1 MQTLEENREE
11 TLKKEKLQKEKLQKE
26 KIKKEKE
33 ILSQVISN
41 LADDMQLNDYK
52 LDKTVENKI
61 KH

>member
-1 MQTLEENREE
+1 MQPGEKIREENPE
-11 TLKKEKLQKEKLQKE
+11 EKLKKEKLQKE

-52 LDKTVENKI
+52 LDKTVEHKI

>member
-1 MQTLEENREE
+1 MQPGEKIREENPE
-11 TLKKEKLQKEKLQKE
+11 EKLQKEKLQKE

-52 LDKTVENKI
+52 LDKKVEK
-61 KH
+61 

>member
-1 MQTLEENREE
+1 MQTREENREE
-11 TLKKEKLQKEKLQKE
+11 TLKKEKLKKEKLQKE

-52 LDKTVENKI
+52 LDKKVEK
-61 KH
+61 

>member
-1 MQTLEENREE
+1 MQTGEENPEENREE
-11 TLKKEKLQKEKLQKE
+11 KLKKEKLQKEKL
-26 KIKKEKE
+26 KKEKE

-52 LDKTVENKI
+52 LDKTVGPEI